1 MNSTLGVFAVFA
13 EFAVF
18 GFVHKNKTTT
28 STITHTAIEIP
39 LKTAGEMLIG
49 DIIFVCS

>member
-1 MNSTLGVFAVFA
+1 MNSGLGVFA

-18 GFVHKNKTTT
+18 GFVQHRMKTTT

-39 LKTAGEMLIG
+39 LKTAGEMLID